1 MNAIRP
7 SALHPELRSEW
18 SRFIDEQK
26 DSLLPG
32 NRNTY
37 SKTLPSTYWE
47 KALLAPVR
55 EILSRPGKG
64 FRARLSQAGAAL
76 VDPGH
81 IVSDAAIAV
90 VELLHAG
97 SLIVD
102 DIEDGSA
109 TRRGGPSMHV
119 LFGMPTALNAG
130 NWMYFVAVEQ
140 IERMTLDAERTL
152 QLYRR
157 VNQTMM
163 DCHRG
168 QALDLG
174 LQIGDVR
181 QVDLPIAVAETTR
194 LKTGA
199 LAALAPAIGAISAGA
214 TPTEVR
220 AVAHFGEVLGVALQ
234 QLDDLGNLTATS
246 GDKQHEDLLN
256 GRITWPWAWAAEALT
271 SWQFAQLERKARAL
285 RERTSSTAEDA
296 TELALQLCDIAGP
309 HRKAR
314 ISTELAH
321 GIAVLKALFGNDD
334 VITSLQNDIRKLEKS
349 YG

>member
-1 MNAIRP
+1 MNAIRTN
-7 SALHPELRSEW
+7 AMAQEIRSDW
-18 SRFIDEQK
+18 HRFLDEQK
-26 DSLLPG
+26 NVLLNG
-32 NRNTY
+32 NRNTL
-37 SKTLPSTYWE
+37 SATLPTPYWE

-64 FRARLSQAGAAL
+64 FRARLVQAGSAL
-76 VDPGH
+76 VDPEH
-81 IVSDAAIAV
+81 TVPDAAIAI

-97 SLIVD
+97 SLIID

-119 LFGMPTALNAG
+119 LFGMPTALNSG
-130 NWMYFVAVEQ
+130 NWMYFVALEQ
-140 IERMTLDAERTL
+140 TERLGLDPERTL

-181 QVDLPIAVAETTR
+181 HADLPTAVAETTR

-199 LAALAPAIGAISAGA
+199 LAALAPAIGAICAGA
-214 TPTEVR
+214 TSAQVHEV
-220 AVAHFGEVLGVALQ
+220 AVFGEALGVALQ
-234 QLDDLGNLTATS
+234 QLDDLGNLTTTA

-256 GRITWPWAWAAEALT
+256 GRMTWPWAWAAEALT
-271 SWQFAQLERKARAL
+271 SWQFAQLERKARELMEQPAA
-285 RERTSSTAEDA
+285 TARDA
-296 TELALQLCDIAGP
+296 TALAQRLRDIAGP
-309 HRKAR
+309 HRRVR
-314 ISTELAH
+314 ISTELAR
-321 GIAVLKALFGNDD
+321 ALARLSSTFGCND